1 MRLLIGFKLRPSAFF
16 KFCPESLI
24 CVSILE
30 GRAHSGSRECIK
42 KGLQRHGII
51 SGILEEKT
59 S

>member
-1 MRLLIGFKLRPSAFF
+1 MRLLMGFKLRPSAFF

-30 GRAHSGSRECIK
+30 GWAHTSCGERIK
-42 KGLQRHGII
+42 KSLQRHGVI
-51 SGILEEKT
+51 SGLLEEKT